1 MDKLLSIDQASAMI
15 LESCEPLGTEEL
27 ALSLAVG
34 RGLAEPMVADRAL
47 PPFHRAMMD
56 GVAFPVERCGVGEPL
71 RIAGLHAAGDAPPR
85 ALEPGE
91 AWEIM
96 TGAMVPDD
104 CNAVVPYEDLAESF
118 TLKRLP
124 EVAAFIHSRGLD
136 AGSGDVLVPAGV
148 RIGPGEIA
156 IAASVGV
163 SKVKVYLRP
172 RISIITTGDE
182 AIPVDEVPEPWQIRR
197 SNGAMLEAAL
207 IRSGHAPV
215 FHQHVSDDFGE
226 LERAVER
233 ALEAGEWLILSGGIS
248 KGKKDHVKE
257 VMAKR
262 FGAPAFHG
270 VFQRPGKPL
279 AFWSSGEKKVF
290 ALPGNPVA
298 VLATFT
304 RHVFPALYRCE
315 GCAQV
320 PQRVFVADVK
330 PAPRFAR
337 LLPVGVGPSGLL
349 VPHVPKNSGD
359 YVTVAGTVGIVEV
372 PCAADFKPGQPF
384 SFYPFS

>member
-34 RGLAEPMVADRAL
+34 RGLAEPLVADRPL

-124 EVAAFIHSRGLD
+124 EVAAFINSRGLD

-156 IAASVGV
+156 IAASVGA
-163 SKVKVYLRP
+163 SKVKVYRRP

-197 SNGAMLEAAL
+197 SNGPMLEAAL

-215 FHQHVSDDFGE
+215 FHQHVSDDFG
-226 LERAVER
+226 
-233 ALEAGEWLILSGGIS
+233 
-248 KGKKDHVKE
+248 
-257 VMAKR
+257 
-262 FGAPAFHG
+262 
-270 VFQRPGKPL
+270 
-279 AFWSSGEKKVF
+279 
-290 ALPGNPVA
+290 
-298 VLATFT
+298 
-304 RHVFPALYRCE
+304 
-315 GCAQV
+315 
-320 PQRVFVADVK
+320 
-330 PAPRFAR
+330 
-337 LLPVGVGPSGLL
+337 
-349 VPHVPKNSGD
+349 
-359 YVTVAGTVGIVEV
+359 
-372 PCAADFKPGQPF
+372 
-384 SFYPFS
+384 